1 MADVKRFW
9 DVATH
14 QTAGPGSGPGYAI
27 LLDGKPVRLPGG
39 AVLSVPS
46 APLARAIAA
55 EWQAAGGG
63 KGGDFGADD
72 TPLTRLA
79 GTAQTRIAPDPAP
92 TVAGL
97 ARYAESDLLCYR
109 ATGPDSLVYRQAQGW
124 QPWLD
129 WAALT
134 FDAPLQ
140 VTSGVVHVAQ
150 SRHSLNALHAA
161 VAAHDPLV
169 LAGLGVLV
177 PVLGSLVLGL
187 AVAEGR
193 LDAGLAHE
201 LGALDEL
208 FQAELWGLDAEAEK
222 RLHAVAADIA
232 MAARFITLAR
242 AGTEE

>member
-1 MADVKRFW
+1 VKRFW
-9 DVATH
+9 TDATY
-14 QTAGPGSGPGYAI
+14 QAAEQDGISGYAI
-27 LLDGKPVRLPGG
+27 MLDGKPMRLPGA
-39 AVLSVPS
+39 AVLCVPS
-46 APLARAIAA
+46 ANLARAIAA

-63 KGGDFGADD
+63 KGGEMESDD

-79 GTAQTRIAPDPAP
+79 GTAQIRIAPDPAP
-92 TVAGL
+92 TIEAL

-109 ATGPDSLVYRQAQGW
+109 ATGPEALVQRQARSW

-134 FDAPLQ
+134 YDAPLK
-140 VTSGVVHVAQ
+140 VTAGVVHVPQ
-150 SRHSLNALHAA
+150 SRHSLTALRTA
-161 VAAHDPLV
+161 VATFDPLV

-193 LDAGLAHE
+193 LDAAQAHA

-208 FQAELWGLDAEAEK
+208 FQAELWGHDAEAEK
-222 RLHAVAADIA
+222 RLAAVATDIA
-232 MAARFITLAR
+232 VAARFIALAR
-242 AGTEE
+242 AEPPA